1 MEFLREF
8 IKAGYLKAIGKMEDY
23 KVILGASAY
32 FDKGILKEDDLK
44 EISEAI
50 DKQYEKTTDEDNV
63 ENADNSESLTENTDE
78 AKDVEDEISEET
90 TKEKAE
96 E

>member
-8 IKAGYLKAIGKMEDY
+8 IKDGYLKAVGKMEDY
-23 KVILGASAY
+23 KVILGASTY

-50 DKQYEKTTDEDNV
+50 NKQYET
-63 ENADNSESLTENTDE
+63 
-78 AKDVEDEISEET
+78 SEEIT
-90 TKEKAE
+90 ETNMEAME

>member
-8 IKAGYLKAIGKMEDY
+8 IKDGYLKAIGKMEDY
-23 KVILGASAY
+23 KIILGASAY

-50 DKQYEKTTDEDNV
+50 NKQYEDTSEEITGTV
-63 ENADNSESLTENTDE
+63 ENIEATEVAE
-78 AKDVEDEISEET
+78 GEE
-90 TKEKAE
+90 
-96 E
+96 

>member
-8 IKAGYLKAIGKMEDY
+8 IKDGYLKAVGKMEDY
-23 KVILGASAY
+23 KIILGASAY

-50 DKQYEKTTDEDNV
+50 NKQYET
-63 ENADNSESLTENTDE
+63 
-78 AKDVEDEISEET
+78 SEEIT
-90 TKEKAE
+90 GTVESIEAAE
-96 E
+96 VAEGEE

>member
-50 DKQYEKTTDEDNV
+50 DKQYEKTNDEDNV

-78 AKDVEDEISEET
+78 AKDVEGEISEET
-90 TKEKAE
+90 TEEKAE

>member
-1 MEFLREF
+1 MGFLREF
-8 IKAGYLKAIGKMEDY
+8 IKAGYLKAVGKMEDY

>member
-1 MEFLREF
+1 MGFLREF
-8 IKAGYLKAIGKMEDY
+8 IKAGYLKAVGKMEDY
-23 KVILGASAY
+23 KIILGASAY

-50 DKQYEKTTDEDNV
+50 NKQYET
-63 ENADNSESLTENTDE
+63 
-78 AKDVEDEISEET
+78 SEEIT
-90 TKEKAE
+90 ETNMEAME

>member
-8 IKAGYLKAIGKMEDY
+8 IKDGYLKAVGKMEDY
-23 KVILGASAY
+23 KIILGASAY

-50 DKQYEKTTDEDNV
+50 NKQYETSEEITGTV
-63 ENADNSESLTENTDE
+63 ENIE
-78 AKDVEDEISEET
+78 AAEVVEGEE
-90 TKEKAE
+90 
-96 E
+96 

>member
-8 IKAGYLKAIGKMEDY
+8 IKARYLKAVGKMEDY

>member
-8 IKAGYLKAIGKMEDY
+8 IKAGYLKAVGKMEDY

-50 DKQYEKTTDEDNV
+50 NKQYEKTTDEDNV

-90 TKEKAE
+90 TKEKSE

>member
-78 AKDVEDEISEET
+78 TKDVEYEISEET

>member
-8 IKAGYLKAIGKMEDY
+8 IKDGYLKAVGKMEDY

-50 DKQYEKTTDEDNV
+50 NKQYETSEEITGTV
-63 ENADNSESLTENTDE
+63 ENIE
-78 AKDVEDEISEET
+78 AAEVEEGEE
-90 TKEKAE
+90 
-96 E
+96 

>member
-8 IKAGYLKAIGKMEDY
+8 IKDGYLKAVGKMEDY
-23 KVILGASAY
+23 KIILGASAY

-50 DKQYEKTTDEDNV
+50 NKQYEVPEELPEETIED
-63 ENADNSESLTENTDE
+63 S
-78 AKDVEDEISEET
+78 SEET
-90 TKEKAE
+90 TPIF
-96 E
+96 